1 MLWYLVVLSEDMLI
15 KGEACMKEKI
25 RCSWTGNIPI
35 NIDYH
40 DNEWGRP
47 LHDDVKLFEMLIL
60 EGMQAGLTW
69 ITILKKRE
77 AFREAFDGFD
87 PYRVALYDDTKIQE
101 LMANEKIIRNRLKIN
116 SAVSNAK
123 VFLKVIEE
131 YGSFDKFIW
140 GFVDYTPIT
149 GHWKK
154 HDDMPATTP
163 LSDKISKDLKKL
175 GFKFVGSTI
184 IYAFMQ
190 AIGMVNDHITE
201 CFAYEEI
208 LKG

>member
-1 MLWYLVVLSEDMLI
+1 MN
-15 KGEACMKEKI
+15 EKI
-25 RCSWTGNIPI
+25 RCSRAGNTPI
-35 NIDYH
+35 YIDYH

-47 LHDDVKLFEMLIL
+47 VHDDVKLFEMLIL

-69 ITILKKRE
+69 ITVLNKRE
-77 AFREAFDGFD
+77 AFRQAFDGFD
-87 PYRVALYDDTKIQE
+87 PYKVALYDNAKIQE

-116 SAVSNAK
+116 AAVSNAK
-123 VFLKVIEE
+123 AILEVVKE

-140 GFVDYTPIT
+140 GYVDHTPIV
-149 GHWKK
+149 GRWDKMG
-154 HDDMPATTP
+154 DLPASTP
-163 LSDKISKDLKKL
+163 LSDKVSKNLKKL

-190 AIGMVNDHITE
+190 AAGMVNDHITE

-208 LKG
+208 LNGQHMSHS